1 MTSRFADTRRAVGQI
16 GRRSAVVA
24 LAAIAFAAVVTL
36 AALGIAER
44 SDGDNR
50 REAQA
55 LAGNIEAAR
64 TLFDRD
70 RWLLNRLAD
79 AAALGLSGGS
89 ALPDLP
95 RDLHAVGLFDAAGSP
110 LATASRG
117 LDDRTVAAIGAAVAN
132 AIAFHPGISPVAV
145 SGIGDGDAAL
155 AALAQPWNS
164 ADGFSSG
171 IAVVAFSQTDLA
183 ALAGLARDGLDIV
196 TADGAPLFA
205 STVDPAA
212 DNAQFAPIP
221 GTPLLLRY
229 RPKVDHAA
237 QMLRA
242 DAPFA
247 LLVILAVAAALG
259 PAIVLIRRDRA
270 AQREITRRAALE
282 RKLRSEM
289 AATAAVADRTDEIN
303 RAKSRFY
310 AQVTHELRT
319 PLNAILGFSETIRQ
333 EMFGPVTNPRYREYA
348 GLIHDAGSHLL
359 SLINDLLDNA
369 RIEAGKM
376 EVVPIRVSAAAVAR
390 SALDLVE
397 LLAAERSLRLE
408 TAGLGTCPD
417 LNVDPRALKQVLV
430 NLLSNAIKYTPAGG
444 RIELRFSARPDGG
457 VAIEVADTGNG
468 MSAEDVLYAFEPF
481 GRAGADQVAAPAG
494 HRSRIVAR
502 ARAGAAAW
510 RRPDA
515 GQPPRRRH
523 HRDRDPARKRR
534 LWRYRHR
541 VGAGENA
548 KPTLPR
554 PAPPDPDRGQRQGGP
569 PLEPARTGRAGSVR
583 RR

>member
-1 MTSRFADTRRAVGQI
+1 MTSRFADTRLAVGQV
-16 GRRSAVVA
+16 GRRGMVVA
-24 LAAIAFAAVVTL
+24 LAAIAFAAVVML
-36 AALGIAER
+36 ATLGIAER
-44 SDGDNR
+44 SNSDTR

-64 TLFDRD
+64 TIFDRD

-79 AAALGLSGGS
+79 AAALGLSDGS

-95 RDLHAVGLFDAAGSP
+95 RDLRAVGLFDPAGSP

-117 LDDRTVAAIGAAVAN
+117 LDDRAVAAIGAAVAN
-132 AIAFHPGISPVAV
+132 AVGSHPGMSPVAV
-145 SGIGDGDAAL
+145 SAVGDGDAAL

-183 ALAGLARDGLDIV
+183 ALGGLADDDFDIV
-196 TADGAPLFA
+196 TADGTPLFA
-205 STVDPAA
+205 GTAGAA
-212 DNAQFAPIP
+212 ANAQFAAIP
-221 GTPLLLRY
+221 GTPLLLRH

-237 QMLRA
+237 RMLRA

-247 LLVILAVAAALG
+247 LLVIVVLAAALG
-259 PAIVLIRRDRA
+259 LAMVLIRRDRA
-270 AQREITRRAALE
+270 AQREIARRDALE
-282 RKLRSEM
+282 RTLRGKIAS
-289 AATAAVADRTDEIN
+289 TAAVADRTDEIN

-333 EMFGPVTNPRYREYA
+333 EMFGPVTNPRYLEYA

-359 SLINDLLDNA
+359 ALINDLLDNA

-376 EVVPIRVSAAAVAR
+376 EIVPIRVSAAAVAR

-397 LLAAERSLRLE
+397 LLAAERNLRLE

-444 RIELRFSARPDGG
+444 RIELRFSARSDGG
-457 VAIEVADTGNG
+457 VAIEVADTGAG
-468 MSAEDVLYAFEPF
+468 MSTEGVLYAFEPF
-481 GRAGADQVAAPAG
+481 GRAGADQLRRQPG
-494 HRSRIVAR
+494 TGLGLSLAR
-502 ARAGAAAW
+502 ALVRLHGGDLTLASRLNAGTTATVILPASAAFGAT
-510 RRPDA
+510 
-515 GQPPRRRH
+515 
-523 HRDRDPARKRR
+523 
-534 LWRYRHR
+534 
-541 VGAGENA
+541 GAGS
-548 KPTLPR
+548 
-554 PAPPDPDRGQRQGGP
+554 APVKSKA
-569 PLEPARTGRAGSVR
+569 ESTSARAA
-583 RR
+583 

>member
-1 MTSRFADTRRAVGQI
+1 MTSRFADTRLAVGQV
-16 GRRSAVVA
+16 GRRGVVVA
-24 LAAIAFAAVVTL
+24 LAAIAFAAVVML

-44 SDGDNR
+44 SNSDTR

-64 TLFDRD
+64 TIFDRD

-117 LDDRTVAAIGAAVAN
+117 LDDRTIAAIGAAVAN

-145 SGIGDGDAAL
+145 SRIGDGDAAI
-155 AALAQPWNS
+155 AAMAQPWNS

-171 IAVVAFSQTDLA
+171 IAIVAFSQTDLA
-183 ALAGLARDGLDIV
+183 TLGGLARDGFDIV

-205 STVDPAA
+205 GMVDPV
-212 DNAQFAPIP
+212 DNGVQFAAIP
-221 GTPLLLRY
+221 GTSLLLRY
-229 RPKVDHAA
+229 RPQADHAA
-237 QMLRA
+237 RMLRT

-247 LLVILAVAAALG
+247 LLVVVALAAALG

-270 AQREITRRAALE
+270 VRREIARRDALE
-282 RKLRSEM
+282 RKLRGKI

-333 EMFGPVTNPRYREYA
+333 EMFGPVTNPRYLEYA

-359 SLINDLLDNA
+359 ALINDLLDNA

-376 EVVPIRVSAAAVAR
+376 EIVPIRVSAAAVAR

-397 LLAAERSLRLE
+397 LLAAERNVRLE
-408 TAGLGTCPD
+408 AVGLGTCSD
-417 LNVDPRALKQVLV
+417 LNADPRALKQVLV
-430 NLLSNAIKYTPAGG
+430 NLLSNAIKYTPTGG

-457 VAIEVADTGNG
+457 VAIDVADTGAG

-481 GRAGADQVAAPAG
+481 GRAGADQLRRQPG
-494 HRSRIVAR
+494 TGLGLSLAR
-502 ARAGAAAW
+502 ALVRLHGGDLTLASRLNAGTTAT
-510 RRPDA
+510 
-515 GQPPRRRH
+515 
-523 HRDRDPARKRR
+523 
-534 LWRYRHR
+534 
-541 VGAGENA
+541 V
-548 KPTLPR
+548 TLPASAAFGATSTAL
-554 PAPPDPDRGQRQGGP
+554 APMKSKPDSTS
-569 PLEPARTGRAGSVR
+569 ARAA
-583 RR
+583 